1 MRTMIDFA
9 PLWRSS
15 IGIDRMLDLV
25 DDAIG
30 FESTGNYPPYN
41 IEKTGEE
48 TYRISL
54 AVAGFTP
61 DDLTITT
68 QPNLLVVAGKKGEGQ
83 GGQFLYQ
90 GVAARA
96 FQRQFSLADDVK
108 VVGASLENGLLTIDL
123 VREVPEAMKPRRI
136 EIANSNQPKAIESK
150 QAA

>member
-1 MRTMIDFA
+1 
-9 PLWRSS
+9 
-15 IGIDRMLDLV
+15 V
-25 DDAIG
+25 
-30 FESTGNYPPYN
+30 TGNYPPYN

-61 DDLTITT
+61 DDLAITA

-83 GGQFLYQ
+83 GGQLLYQ
-90 GVAARA
+90 GIAARA
-96 FQRQFSLADDVK
+96 FQRQFGLADDVK
-108 VVGASLENGLLTIDL
+108 AVGASLENGLLTIDL

-136 EIANSNQPKAIESK
+136 EIANSNQSKAIESK

>member
-1 MRTMIDFA
+1 MIDFT

-15 IGIDRMLDLV
+15 IGFDGMLDLV
-25 DDAIG
+25 DDAIR
-30 FESTGNYPPYN
+30 FEVTGNYPPYN

-61 DDLTITT
+61 DDLAITA

-83 GGQFLYQ
+83 GGQLLYQ
-90 GVAARA
+90 GIAARA
-96 FQRQFSLADDVK
+96 FQRQFGLADDVK
-108 VVGASLENGLLTIDL
+108 AVGASLENGLLTIDL

-136 EIANSNQPKAIESK
+136 EIANSNQSKAIESK

>member
-1 MRTMIDFA
+1 MRTMIDFT

-15 IGIDRMLDLV
+15 IGFDGMLDLV
-25 DDAIG
+25 DDAIR
-30 FESTGNYPPYN
+30 FEVTGNYPPYN

-61 DDLTITT
+61 DDLAITG

-83 GGQFLYQ
+83 GGQLLYQ
-90 GVAARA
+90 GIAARA
-96 FQRQFSLADDVK
+96 FQRQFGLADDVK
-108 VVGASLENGLLTIDL
+108 AVGASLENGLLTIDL

-136 EIANSNQPKAIESK
+136 EIANSNQSKAIESK

>member
-1 MRTMIDFA
+1 MRTMIDFT
-9 PLWRSS
+9 PPWRSS
-15 IGIDRMLDLV
+15 IGFDRMLDLV
-25 DDAIG
+25 DDAIR

-48 TYRISL
+48 TYRVSL

-61 DDLTITT
+61 DDLTITA
-68 QPNLLVVAGKKGEGQ
+68 QPNLLVVAGKKGEGEA
-83 GGQFLYQ
+83 GQFLYQ
-90 GVAARA
+90 GIAARA
-96 FQRQFSLADDVK
+96 FQRQFSLADDVN

-136 EIANSNQPKAIESK
+136 EIANGNQPKAIESK

>member
-15 IGIDRMLDLV
+15 IGFDRMLDLV
-25 DDAIG
+25 DDAIR
-30 FESTGNYPPYN
+30 FEAIGNYPPYN

-68 QPNLLVVAGKKGEGQ
+68 QPNLLVVASKKGEGQ

-90 GVAARA
+90 GIARA
-96 FQRQFSLADDVK
+96 FQRQFGLADDVK

-123 VREVPEAMKPRRI
+123 VREVPEAMKPRCI
-136 EIANSNQPKAIESK
+136 EIANSNQRKAIESK

>member
-1 MRTMIDFA
+1 MIGFT

-15 IGIDRMLDLV
+15 IGFDGMLDLV
-25 DDAIG
+25 DDAIR
-30 FESTGNYPPYN
+30 FEVTGNYPPYN

-61 DDLTITT
+61 DDLAITA

-83 GGQFLYQ
+83 GGQLLYQ
-90 GVAARA
+90 GIAARA
-96 FQRQFSLADDVK
+96 FQRQFGLADDVK
-108 VVGASLENGLLTIDL
+108 AVGASLENGLLTIDL

-136 EIANSNQPKAIESK
+136 EIANSNQSKAIESK

>member
-9 PLWRSS
+9 PLWRSG
-15 IGIDRMLDLV
+15 IGLDRMLDLV

-83 GGQFLYQ
+83 AGQFLYQ
-90 GVAARA
+90 GIA
-96 FQRQFSLADDVK
+96 
-108 VVGASLENGLLTIDL
+108 L
-123 VREVPEAMKPRRI
+123 VREVPEAMKSRRI
-136 EIANSNQPKAIESK
+136 EIANGNQPKAIESK

>member
-1 MRTMIDFA
+1 MRTMIDFT

-15 IGIDRMLDLV
+15 IGFDGMLDLV
-25 DDAIG
+25 DDAIR
-30 FESTGNYPPYN
+30 FEVTGNYPPYN

-61 DDLTITT
+61 DDLAITA

-83 GGQFLYQ
+83 GGQLLYQ
-90 GVAARA
+90 GIAARA
-96 FQRQFSLADDVK
+96 FQRQFGLADDVK
-108 VVGASLENGLLTIDL
+108 AVGASLENGLLTIDL
-123 VREVPEAMKPRRI
+123 VREMPEAMKPRRI
-136 EIANSNQPKAIESK
+136 EIANGNQPKAIESK